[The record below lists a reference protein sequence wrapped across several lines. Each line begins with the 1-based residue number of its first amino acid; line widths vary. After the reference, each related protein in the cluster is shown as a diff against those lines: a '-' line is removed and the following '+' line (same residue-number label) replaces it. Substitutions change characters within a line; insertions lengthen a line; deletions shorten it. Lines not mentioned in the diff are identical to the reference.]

1 MVYEE
6 VLAHKTLLLSYEP
19 TAVPELYMNSRALI
33 FSPKLFQFAK
43 NDQAWPRALYLI

>member
-1 MVYEE
+1 MVCVE

-33 FSPKLFQFAK
+33 LSPKLFQFAQ

>member
-1 MVYEE
+1 MYVE

-19 TAVPELYMNSRALI
+19 AAVPELYMNSRALI
-33 FSPKLFQFAK
+33 LSPKLFLFAQ

>member
-1 MVYEE
+1 MVCVE

-33 FSPKLFQFAK
+33 LSPKLFQFAQ
-43 NDQAWPRALYLI
+43 NDEAWPRALYLI